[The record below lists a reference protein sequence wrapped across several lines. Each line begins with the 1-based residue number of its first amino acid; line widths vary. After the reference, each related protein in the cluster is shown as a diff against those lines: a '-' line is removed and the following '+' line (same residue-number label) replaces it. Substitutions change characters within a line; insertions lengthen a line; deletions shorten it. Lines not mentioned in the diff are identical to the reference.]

1 MLTQFWNWISGEIQ
15 RPLVLFGFA
24 AQFVFFLRF
33 VVQWFESERR
43 GRSHI
48 PVAFWYLSVLGG
60 LMILVYAALERNL
73 VFTTASVL
81 SLGIYLRNLML
92 IYRRRSRIHDRRRRQ
107 TPSARRECLDEATP
121 TQESDLA

>member
-1 MLTQFWNWISGEIQ
+1 MFDQLWNWVFAELK
-15 RPLVLFGFA
+15 RPLVIFGFA

-43 GRSHI
+43 GRSHL

-60 LMILVYAALERNL
+60 VMILIYAALEHNL
-73 VFTTASVL
+73 VFTCASVL

-92 IYRRRSRIHDRRRRQ
+92 IYQRHDRIRRRRAASSD
-107 TPSARRECLDEATP
+107 PDARAAEASQAP
-121 TQESDLA
+121 

>member
-1 MLTQFWNWISGEIQ
+1 VLTELVQWVSREVQ

-60 LMILVYAALERNL
+60 VMILIYSALEHNL
-73 VFTTASVL
+73 VFTCASVL
-81 SLGIYLRNLML
+81 SLGIYFRNLML
-92 IYRRRSRIHDRRRRQ
+92 IYRRHARVQDRRRQR
-107 TPSARRECLDEATP
+107 TLIADGENLEEATAVP
-121 TQESDLA
+121 PPEA